1 MTTTDSATP
10 VPGDGDIK
18 PLDNH
23 ATGVEIKP
31 LGDIKPM
38 DNHATGAPL
47 TAPAAGPA
55 SEDVKAEIKAM
66 DNHAT
71 GPRP

>member
-1 MTTTDSATP
+1 MTTTENAKP
-10 VPGDGDIK
+10 NDGDIQ
-18 PLDNH
+18 PMDNH

-31 LGDIKPM
+31 LDTQ
-38 DNHATGAPL
+38 ATGAPA
-47 TAPAAGPA
+47 TTQDAG
-55 SEDVKAEIKAM
+55 EEIQTL